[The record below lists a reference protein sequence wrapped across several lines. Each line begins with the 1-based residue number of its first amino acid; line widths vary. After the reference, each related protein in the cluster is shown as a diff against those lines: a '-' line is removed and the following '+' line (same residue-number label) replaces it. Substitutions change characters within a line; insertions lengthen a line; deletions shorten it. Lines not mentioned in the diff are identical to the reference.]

1 MTKFRDA
8 GAYEVAEGV
17 FSAEEAAKLGLAVV
31 EIDPTSQA
39 PTAYGR
45 YKDAPSGAP
54 LGITR
59 DKPGDTEVTGG
70 GQVSANADR
79 AVVNNQKGSL
89 VNLDDPFV
97 RAPEGVET
105 IHADGSEPG
114 KVAEEIDDA
123 PLREAAEKSIE
134 QASKTT
140 RKK

>member
-17 FSAEEAAKLGLAVV
+17 FTAEEAAKLDLAVV
-31 EIDPTSQA
+31 EIDPTSGA

-45 YKDAPSGAP
+45 YKDAPDGAP

-59 DKPGDTEVTGG
+59 DKAGDTEVTGG
-70 GQVSANADR
+70 GQVSANADN

-97 RAPEGVET
+97 RQEGEDS
-105 IHADGSEPG
+105 IHADGAEPG
-114 KVAEEIDDA
+114 KLAEEIDDA
-123 PLREAAEKSIE
+123 PLVKAAEESIE
-134 QASKTT
+134 KASTT
-140 RKK
+140 SRKK